1 MSSKA
6 GIQAAFLGKLGDF
19 NIDLAFDAPM
29 RGVTALFGPSGSGKT
44 TALRCIAGLTKIG
57 GALSVEGDIWQ
68 DSSTFVA
75 PHKRRAGYV
84 FQDANLFPHLTVT
97 GNLHYGAKRAGP
109 GGLNEDEVIDLLGLD
124 RLLDRHPRALS
135 GGERQRVAIG
145 RVLLS
150 HPRILLM
157 DEPLSA
163 LDAMTKAEILPY
175 LDRLTDAA
183 AIPILYVSHD
193 IGEVA
198 RLADCI
204 VQVAGGRVVAC
215 GPVADM
221 MEQLGL
227 EAGVSAFEE
236 SVLLTGSVVSHDAAH
251 RLTRLDCF
259 GQRLTAPPVAVPIGK
274 TVRIRVRARDVALAT
289 TRPTGISIRNILA
302 ATVIDIAS
310 SEDAANVEVTVDIG
324 GPRLKARITREA
336 LSDLSL
342 TPGAEVFALV
352 KSVSFDGRGG
362 S

>member
-1 MSSKA
+1 MTNGT
-6 GIQAAFLGKLGDF
+6 GIQASFKGHLGDF
-19 NIDLAFDAPM
+19 GIDLVFDAPM

-44 TALRCIAGLTKIG
+44 TVLRCIAGLTKISG
-57 GALSVEGDIWQ
+57 TLSIEGDIWQ
-68 DSSTFVA
+68 DHLSFLP
-75 PHKRRAGYV
+75 PHKRRTGYV
-84 FQDANLFPHLTVT
+84 FQDATLFPHLTVA
-97 GNLHYGAKRAGP
+97 GNLRYGAKRAGP
-109 GGLNEDEVIDLLGLD
+109 NRLNEADVVDLLGID
-124 RLLDRHPRALS
+124 HLLDRRPRALS

-145 RVLLS
+145 RALLS
-150 HPRILLM
+150 NPRILLM

-198 RLADCI
+198 RLADRI
-204 VQVAGGRVVAC
+204 VQFASGRVVAC
-215 GPVADM
+215 GPVSDM

-236 SVLLTGSVVSHDAAH
+236 SVLLTGTVLSHDAEH

-259 GQRLTAPPVAVPIGK
+259 GQRLTAPPVAVAIGE

-289 TRPTGISIRNILA
+289 ARPTGISIRNILA
-302 ATVIDIAS
+302 ATVTDIVAN
-310 SEDAANVEVTVDIG
+310 EDAANVEITVDIG
-324 GPRLKARITREA
+324 GPRIKARITREA
-336 LSDLSL
+336 LSDLGL
-342 TPGAEVFALV
+342 TPGSDVFALV